1 MERTWET
8 CIAFHG
14 HPCPVLA
21 TGYRASVEALRI
33 LHITDLHREKLA
45 CIAENQV
52 CGVDA
57 VQIMLNC
64 TLAKGNIIIRNHG
77 KQVYTVVRL
86 SDGKAVRLSL
96 RNELALPWPDP
107 DVWPE
112 NAGWAE
118 LTDTILH
125 APAEQVFKIT
135 EESISLEL
143 PFVGH
148 VFQYKTCS
156 GCGELVSEYAAH
168 IQNGKCYCMDCY
180 HAERPKL
187 NGLYLLIP
195 IISPQTAC
203 SRNRLHAV
211 SIPRC
216 GYSSIL
222 SAFLHKTILSFLDNI
237 SDYLI

>member
-1 MERTWET
+1 M
-8 CIAFHG
+8 
-14 HPCPVLA
+14 
-21 TGYRASVEALRI
+21 
-33 LHITDLHREKLA
+33 A

-77 KQVYTVVRL
+77 KQVYTVIRL

-112 NAGWAE
+112 NAGWEE

-168 IQNGKCYCMDCY
+168 IQNGKCYCTDCY

-187 NGLYLLIP
+187 NGLYL
-195 IISPQTAC
+195 
-203 SRNRLHAV
+203 
-211 SIPRC
+211 
-216 GYSSIL
+216 
-222 SAFLHKTILSFLDNI
+222 
-237 SDYLI
+237 

>member
-77 KQVYTVVRL
+77 KQVYTVIRL

-112 NAGWAE
+112 NAGWEE

-156 GCGELVSEYAAH
+156 GCGDMRRIFRMENAIAR
-168 IQNGKCYCMDCY
+168 IAIMQ
-180 HAERPKL
+180 
-187 NGLYLLIP
+187 
-195 IISPQTAC
+195 
-203 SRNRLHAV
+203 
-211 SIPRC
+211 
-216 GYSSIL
+216 
-222 SAFLHKTILSFLDNI
+222 
-237 SDYLI
+237 SDRS

>member
-77 KQVYTVVRL
+77 KQVYTVIRL

-107 DVWPE
+107 DVL
-112 NAGWAE
+112 AGKCW
-118 LTDTILH
+118 LGGVDGYHSPRPSRTG
-125 APAEQVFKIT
+125 FKIT

-156 GCGELVSEYAAH
+156 GCGELVSEYAVH
-168 IQNGKCYCMDCY
+168 IQNGKCYCTDCY
-180 HAERPKL
+180 HAEQPKL
-187 NGLYLLIP
+187 NGLYL
-195 IISPQTAC
+195 
-203 SRNRLHAV
+203 
-211 SIPRC
+211 
-216 GYSSIL
+216 
-222 SAFLHKTILSFLDNI
+222 
-237 SDYLI
+237 